1 MVRLAYERDLP
12 SIFQIYEDARQ
23 YMKLNG
29 NPYQWGNSDPSEKVI
44 QKDLKE
50 ERLYVLERD
59 GRLEGVFALLK
70 DGDPCYD
77 HIEGKGWISDGPY
90 VAVHRVAAAKGCCG
104 IMRQVMDYV
113 KAIGENIRMDTHRDN
128 LTMQHILAREGFSC
142 RGVIR
147 VTDGTERIAFELIL
161 K

>member
-29 NPYQWGNSDPSEKVI
+29 NPYQWSNSDPSEKII

-59 GRLEGVFALLK
+59 GRLDRKSV
-70 DGDPCYD
+70 
-77 HIEGKGWISDGPY
+77 
-90 VAVHRVAAAKGCCG
+90 V
-104 IMRQVMDYV
+104 
-113 KAIGENIRMDTHRDN
+113 
-128 LTMQHILAREGFSC
+128 
-142 RGVIR
+142 
-147 VTDGTERIAFELIL
+147 
-161 K
+161 